1 MTAQPSFDF
10 TAPIARRSDPPT
22 SHRSAAEHTATGAR
36 GANAELLYAA
46 IAAHPDLTCGELLDF
61 SGLDRA
67 ECSKRLSDLHATF
80 RIEAVA
86 VRRCSVTGKNARTWR
101 AR

>member
-22 SHRSAAEHTATGAR
+22 SHVAASEHTATGAR

-46 IAAHPDLTCGELLDF
+46 IAAHPGLTCGELLDVC
-61 SGLDRA
+61 GLDRA
-67 ECSKRLSDLHATF
+67 ECSKRLSDLHAAF

-86 VRRCSVTGKNARTWR
+86 VRRCSKSGRPARTWR